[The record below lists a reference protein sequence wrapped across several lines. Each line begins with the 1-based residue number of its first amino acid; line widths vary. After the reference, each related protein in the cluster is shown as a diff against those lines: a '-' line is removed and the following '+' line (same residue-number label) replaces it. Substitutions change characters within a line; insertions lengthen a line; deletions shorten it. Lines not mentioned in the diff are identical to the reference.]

1 MPDVCRSS
9 WQSGTHRA
17 AWAVAAAAVW
27 AVHAQGTHAHS
38 EHAACRDKLA
48 WPFAQASIW
57 NMPIGSGAKF
67 QAANIFALN
76 MTQPGNFHHDDDHIW
91 IQMSDSDPVTPWYEQ
106 GG

>member
-1 MPDVCRSS
+1 
-9 WQSGTHRA
+9 
-17 AWAVAAAAVW
+17 
-27 AVHAQGTHAHS
+27 
-38 EHAACRDKLA
+38 
-48 WPFAQASIW
+48 
-57 NMPIGSGAKF
+57 MPIGSGAKF